1 MKNKGNPPPEKIR
14 LAVIDD
20 EPIVCQR
27 LRQIFRKGPFE
38 IETFGEGEAALQRMA
53 EQPFHLVLSDIRLP
67 DRDGLEVLKQIK
79 KDFPRT
85 QVILITGYATLDQA
99 VEAVKTGAFYYLA
112 KPFTPD
118 QVSAIVNRAVEHLQ
132 LSGENQKLRE
142 ALAKNHSFDGIVG
155 ISAQRKELLQA
166 ISKVSRID
174 CNVLIQGESGTG
186 KELVARSIHHHSQR
200 QEYPFV
206 DLNCGG
212 FSEDLIA
219 NELFGHEKGAFTGA
233 DSTKIGLMEAAQGG
247 TLFLDEIEEMPLS
260 MQVKLLRVIQERKL
274 FRLGGIKP
282 ISLDIRLVSATNR
295 ELEKEVKEGRFRE
308 DLFYRLKVVLIKVP
322 PLRERKEDIPVLIN
336 YFIEKFNRAYKKK
349 VRGFSREALEI
360 LMRYSFPGN
369 VRELENIVASAL
381 ALSEGDLIGPP
392 DLPEDLKQ
400 FEVESVGGEQWP
412 SWEEQEKTYIRKIL
426 ESTQYNKLKAAGILK
441 MSRTTLWR
449 KLIKYGLLD
458 R

>member
-38 IETFGEGEAALQRMA
+38 IETFGEGEAALRRMA

-118 QVSAIVNRAVEHLQ
+118 QVSAIVHRAVEHLQ
-132 LSGENQKLRE
+132 LSGENQRLRE

-274 FRLGGIKP
+274 FRLGGTKP
-282 ISLDIRLVSATNR
+282 ISLDIRLISATNR
-295 ELEKEVKEGRFRE
+295 ELEKEIKEGRFRE

-336 YFIEKFNRAYKKK
+336 HFIEKFNRAYKKK

-449 KLIKYGLLD
+449 KLIKYGLLE

>member
-38 IETFGEGEAALQRMA
+38 IETFGEGEAALRRMA

-118 QVSAIVNRAVEHLQ
+118 QVSAIVHRAVEHLQ
-132 LSGENQKLRE
+132 ISGENQRLRE
-142 ALAKNHSFDGIVG
+142 DLAKNHSFDGIVG

-274 FRLGGIKP
+274 FRLGGTKP
-282 ISLDIRLVSATNR
+282 ISLDIRLISATNR
-295 ELEKEVKEGRFRE
+295 ELEKEIKEGRFRE

-336 YFIEKFNRAYKKK
+336 HFIEKFNRAYKKK

-381 ALSEGDLIGPP
+381 ALSEGDLIGPL

-412 SWEEQEKTYIRKIL
+412 SWEEQEKSYIRKIL
-426 ESTQYNKLKAAGILK
+426 ESTQYNKRKAAGILK

-449 KLIKYGLLD
+449 KFIKYGLLD
-458 R
+458 K

>member
-1 MKNKGNPPPEKIR
+1 MKNKGNHPPEKIR

-20 EPIVCQR
+20 EPIVRQR
-27 LRQIFRKGPFE
+27 LRQIFRKEPFE
-38 IETFGEGEAALQRMA
+38 IEAFGEGEAALRRMA
-53 EQPFHLVLSDIRLP
+53 ERPFHLVLLDIHLP
-67 DRDGLEVLKQIK
+67 DRHGLEVLKQIK

-85 QVILITGYATLDQA
+85 EVILITGYATLDQA
-99 VEAVKTGAFYYLA
+99 VEAVKKGAFYYLA

-118 QVSAIVNRAVEHLQ
+118 QVSAIVNRAMDHLQ
-132 LSGENQKLRE
+132 LSGESQRLRE
-142 ALAKNHSFDGIVG
+142 ALAKDQSFDGIVG

-186 KELVARSIHHHSQR
+186 KELVARSIHHRSQR

-282 ISLDIRLVSATNR
+282 ISLDIRLISATNR

-322 PLRERKEDIPVLIN
+322 PLRDRKEDIPVLIN

-449 KLIKYGLLD
+449 KLIKYGLLE

>member
-1 MKNKGNPPPEKIR
+1 MKNKGNPLPEKIR

-38 IETFGEGEAALQRMA
+38 IETFGEGGAALLRMA
-53 EQPFHLVLSDIRLP
+53 EKPFHLVLSDIRLP
-67 DRDGLEVLKQIK
+67 DRDGLEVLNQIK

-99 VEAVKTGAFYYLA
+99 VEAVKKGAFYYLA

-118 QVSAIVNRAVEHLQ
+118 QVSAIVERAVEHLQ
-132 LSGENQKLRE
+132 LSGENQRLRE
-142 ALAKNHSFDGIVG
+142 ELAKKHEFEGIVG

-166 ISKVSRID
+166 ITKVSRID

-186 KELVARSIHHHSQR
+186 KELVALSIHQYSPR
-200 QEYPFV
+200 REYPFI

-247 TLFLDEIEEMPLS
+247 TLFLDEIEDMPLS

-274 FRLGGIKP
+274 FRLGGTKP
-282 ISLDIRLVSATNR
+282 ISLDIRLISATNR

-336 YFIEKFNRAYKKK
+336 FFIEKFNRAYKKK

-381 ALSEGDLIGPP
+381 ALSEGELIGPL

-412 SWEEQEKTYIRKIL
+412 SWEEQEKAYIRKIL

>member
-1 MKNKGNPPPEKIR
+1 
-14 LAVIDD
+14 
-20 EPIVCQR
+20 
-27 LRQIFRKGPFE
+27 
-38 IETFGEGEAALQRMA
+38 MA

-79 KDFPRT
+79 KDFPKT

-118 QVSAIVNRAVEHLQ
+118 QVSAIVHRAVEHLQ
-132 LSGENQKLRE
+132 LSGENQRLRE
-142 ALAKNHSFDGIVG
+142 DLAKNHSFDGIVG

-186 KELVARSIHHHSQR
+186 KELVARSIHRHSQR

-274 FRLGGIKP
+274 FRLGGTKP
-282 ISLDIRLVSATNR
+282 ISLDIRLISATNR
-295 ELEKEVKEGRFRE
+295 ELEKEIKEGRFRE

-336 YFIEKFNRAYKKK
+336 HFIEKFNRAYKKK

-449 KLIKYGLLD
+449 KLIKYGLLE

>member
-1 MKNKGNPPPEKIR
+1 
-14 LAVIDD
+14 
-20 EPIVCQR
+20 
-27 LRQIFRKGPFE
+27 
-38 IETFGEGEAALQRMA
+38 MA
-53 EQPFHLVLSDIRLP
+53 ERPFHLVLSDIRLP

-85 QVILITGYATLDQA
+85 EVILITGYATLDQA

-118 QVSAIVNRAVEHLQ
+118 QVSAIVHRAAEHLQ
-132 LSGENQKLRE
+132 LSGENQRLRE
-142 ALAKNHSFDGIVG
+142 ALAKDQSFDGIVG

-200 QEYPFV
+200 REYPFI

-282 ISLDIRLVSATNR
+282 ISLDIRLISATNR

-322 PLRERKEDIPVLIN
+322 PLRDRKEDIPVLIN

-426 ESTQYNKLKAAGILK
+426 ESTQYNKLKTAGILK

>member
-38 IETFGEGEAALQRMA
+38 IETFGAGEAALRRMA

-79 KDFPRT
+79 KDFPKT

-118 QVSAIVNRAVEHLQ
+118 QVSAIVHRAVEQLQ
-132 LSGENQKLRE
+132 LSGENQRLRE

-274 FRLGGIKP
+274 FRLGGTKP
-282 ISLDIRLVSATNR
+282 ISLDIRLISATNR
-295 ELEKEVKEGRFRE
+295 ELEKEIKEGRFRE

-336 YFIEKFNRAYKKK
+336 HFIEKFNRAYKKK

-449 KLIKYGLLD
+449 KLIKYGLLE

>member
-38 IETFGEGEAALQRMA
+38 IETFGAGEAALRRMA

-79 KDFPRT
+79 KDFPKT

-118 QVSAIVNRAVEHLQ
+118 QVSAIVQRAVEQLQ
-132 LSGENQKLRE
+132 LSGENQGLRE
-142 ALAKNHSFDGIVG
+142 ALAKDHSFDGIVG

-274 FRLGGIKP
+274 FRLGGTKP
-282 ISLDIRLVSATNR
+282 ISLDIRLISATNR
-295 ELEKEVKEGRFRE
+295 ELEKEIKEGRFRE

-336 YFIEKFNRAYKKK
+336 HFIEKFNRAYKKK

-449 KLIKYGLLD
+449 KLIKYGLLEK
-458 R
+458 

>member
-38 IETFGEGEAALQRMA
+38 IETFGEGDAALRRMA

-79 KDFPRT
+79 KEFPRT

-200 QEYPFV
+200 QAYPFV

-282 ISLDIRLVSATNR
+282 ISLDIRLISATNR

-308 DLFYRLKVVLIKVP
+308 DLFYRLKVVIIKVP

-426 ESTQYNKLKAAGILK
+426 ESTQYNKLKTAGILK

>member
-38 IETFGEGEAALQRMA
+38 IETFGAGEAALRRMA

-79 KDFPRT
+79 KDFPKT

-118 QVSAIVNRAVEHLQ
+118 QVSAIVHRAVEHLQ
-132 LSGENQKLRE
+132 LSGENQRLRE

-274 FRLGGIKP
+274 FRLGGTKP
-282 ISLDIRLVSATNR
+282 ISLDIRLISATNR
-295 ELEKEVKEGRFRE
+295 ELEKEIKEGRFRE

-336 YFIEKFNRAYKKK
+336 HFIEKFNRAYKKK

-449 KLIKYGLLD
+449 KLIKYGLLE